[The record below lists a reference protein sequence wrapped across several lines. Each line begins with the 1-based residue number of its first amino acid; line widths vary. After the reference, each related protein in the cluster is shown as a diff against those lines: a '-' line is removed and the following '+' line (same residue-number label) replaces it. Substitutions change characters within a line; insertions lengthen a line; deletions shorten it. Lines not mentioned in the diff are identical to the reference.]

1 LSGDIFSLFLTSKSH
16 GTGLGLWLSQH
27 IVEKHHGH
35 IIYTNIPG
43 DGVEFDV
50 TIPLSSKEEILMARE
65 VELAMAHKI

>member
-1 LSGDIFSLFLTSKSH
+1 MLLLVLETA
-16 GTGLGLWLSQH
+16 QH
-27 IVEKHHGH
+27 IVEKHHGY

-65 VELAMAHKI
+65 FELAMAHKI